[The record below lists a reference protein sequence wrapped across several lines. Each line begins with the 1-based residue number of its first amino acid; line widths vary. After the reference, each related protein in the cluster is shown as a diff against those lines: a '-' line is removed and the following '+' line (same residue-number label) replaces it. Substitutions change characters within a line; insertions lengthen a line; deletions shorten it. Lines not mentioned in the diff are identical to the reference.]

1 MNIRG
6 NTMLRLVLISILA
19 ISVLTACG
27 KDEKKTETV
36 DTPKSVVVQTMT
48 VEKSDAASSRSF
60 TATVSSEKTA
70 FIIPKVVG
78 YVEQILV
85 KPGQKVNKGDL
96 LVSIKSGEL
105 EDKYNFA
112 KSSVRE
118 AENGLKQSAIG
129 QKMAEAQHMQAKSQY
144 ELAKKTYD
152 RFSNLIKNNS
162 VSRQEFDQVEAN
174 YDLAKQSLN
183 ISEENVS
190 LAREKFSQAKLK
202 EQQARSM
209 LSEVQTYLSYT
220 KIRAPFDGVILEKN
234 MDAGNLAAPGNPIM
248 KIGNTSTVIYTFI
261 SQSLIS
267 EIKPGIK
274 AMVTVESMD
283 EDYES
288 EVLEVSPDV
297 DVFTGNFKVKL
308 MGCNALYP
316 GMFAK
321 VRFITG
327 SEKVI
332 TVPESALVKRGQLSI
347 VFVDDNGK
355 ADMRV
360 VKTGREIAGAVEVL
374 SGLEVGEKIVTHNAK
389 LLKSGD
395 ILEAE

>member
-1 MNIRG
+1 
-6 NTMLRLVLISILA
+6 MLRLVLISVFAVALL
-19 ISVLTACG
+19 SACG
-27 KDEKKTETV
+27 KEEEKAEMV
-36 DTPKSVVVQTMT
+36 DTPKNVTVQTMT
-48 VEKSDAASSRSF
+48 VEKSDESSSRSF
-60 TATVSSEKTA
+60 TATVSSDKTA

-78 YVEQILV
+78 YIEQIYVNTGQQV
-85 KPGQKVNKGDL
+85 KKGDL
-96 LVSIKSGEL
+96 LATIKSGEL

-112 KSSVRE
+112 QSSVQE
-118 AENGLKQSAIG
+118 AENGLKQAEIG
-129 QKMAEAQHMQAKSQY
+129 LKMADAQHMQAHSQY

-152 RFSNLIKNNS
+152 RYSNLIKNNS
-162 VSRQEFDQVEAN
+162 VSRQEFDQIEAK
-174 YDLAKQSLN
+174 YDLAQQQLN
-183 ISEENVS
+183 IATENVS
-190 LAREKFSQAKLK
+190 LAKEKVAQVKLK

-220 KIRAPFDGVILEKN
+220 KIRAPFDGVVLEKT
-234 MDAGNLAAPGNPIM
+234 MDAGNLAAPGNSIM
-248 KIGNTSTVIYTFI
+248 KIGNSETVVYTYI

-267 EIKPGIK
+267 DIKPGMEAVI
-274 AMVTVESMD
+274 TVESLD
-283 EDYES
+283 QEYDS

-308 MGCNALYP
+308 MGCQDLYP

-332 TVPESALVKRGQLSI
+332 TVPESAVVKRGQLTI

-360 VKTGREIAGAVEVL
+360 VKTGRELGGMTEII
-374 SGLEVGEKIVTHNAK
+374 SGLEEGEKIVTHNAK